1 MTPYRLLLDRVHDA
15 ALQFLDRLPDRPVTA
30 TATFAELRARLG
42 GVWCDAPQDPDAVIA
57 SLLRDAEPGVVSTA
71 GPRYFG
77 FVTGGS
83 LPVAVAAEWMLS
95 AWDQNGALHVMSP
108 AASALEDIA
117 ASWVLDALSLPRT
130 ASVGFVTGAHMANVT
145 ALAAA
150 RHEVLRREGWDVE
163 ARGLQGAP
171 PLTVFASTDA
181 HTSIGAACRFVGVGA
196 DTIVRIPADDQ
207 GRLLPGPLAAAMDRA
222 SGARI
227 VCAQAGNVNTGACDP
242 FSEIVDIAHERNAW
256 VHVDGAFGLWAAA
269 VPVRAH
275 LVNGVDRAD
284 SWTTDGHKWLNVP
297 YDSGIVIVAHPAV
310 HRAAMS
316 QTAVYLTPAEGEE
329 RDGMDWTPEASR
341 RPRGIPIYAVLRT
354 LGRSGL
360 AELVD
365 RCCRLASLFA
375 DRLRSEPGVSILN
388 EVVLNQVLV
397 RFNAR
402 DGANVTR
409 KVIDLIQRD
418 RTCWCGG
425 TMWNGEPA
433 MRISVSNWRT
443 SAEDVERSASSMLE
457 AHRY

>member
-1 MTPYRLLLDRVHDA
+1 
-15 ALQFLDRLPDRPVTA
+15 
-30 TATFAELRARLG
+30 
-42 GVWCDAPQDPDAVIA
+42 
-57 SLLRDAEPGVVSTA
+57 
-71 GPRYFG
+71 
-77 FVTGGS
+77 
-83 LPVAVAAEWMLS
+83 
-95 AWDQNGALHVMSP
+95 
-108 AASALEDIA
+108 
-117 ASWVLDALSLPRT
+117 
-130 ASVGFVTGAHMANVT
+130 
-145 ALAAA
+145 
-150 RHEVLRREGWDVE
+150 
-163 ARGLQGAP
+163 
-171 PLTVFASTDA
+171 
-181 HTSIGAACRFVGVGA
+181 
-196 DTIVRIPADDQ
+196 
-207 GRLLPGPLAAAMDRA
+207 
-222 SGARI
+222 
-227 VCAQAGNVNTGACDP
+227 
-242 FSEIVDIAHERNAW
+242 
-256 VHVDGAFGLWAAA
+256 
-269 VPVRAH
+269 
-275 LVNGVDRAD
+275 
-284 SWTTDGHKWLNVP
+284 VP